1 MTQMGDNEGLTHPTG
16 AAEQLKA
23 GFASFDTTAFL
34 AAQYKKREEKG
45 KGLNNPLDDIVV
57 VLLMHW
63 IDTYMQ
69 PHT

>member
-34 AAQYKKREEKG
+34 AAQHKNREEKG
-45 KGLNNPLDDIVV
+45 NGFDIILDYIVI

-63 IDTYMQ
+63 IDTYIL
-69 PHT
+69 